1 MPESAEPH
9 SRTVPQQTETNL
21 GQLLQVR
28 AAGPPRTSAAEPVA
42 GQSPDPTWVSPPAS
56 AACWVDVEH
65 LDSAK
70 KWGRITP
77 ADLAELDWTYCRYQA
92 LAELLDDGPPPAKNQ
107 DHPNWAETFL
117 QRESPELLE
126 LLNLDLDDEALL
138 DRWGSSTTTE
148 KNGSASVPQALAQL
162 FAARLGTHAGLKYG
176 HAGLNHTYGYLLSPV
191 PTEHGRKRHRWTSQ
205 EVAHTLGIPGKWPLS
220 QGPSPQ
226 QGMLAEVTA
235 ALESVAPLNRP
246 DSWSSPATAPPAAP
260 ALEMEELAGR
270 VASGVSTDGK
280 RWTARTRVLRRADL
294 TEEQASKGD
303 QLLLVYSLSVDAGP
317 ERYITAFPV
326 SAEWLAELKDSDEKP
341 HLKYNA
347 SLGA

>member
-21 GQLLQVR
+21 EQLLRVR
-28 AAGPPRTSAAEPVA
+28 AAGPPTTSAAEPVA
-42 GQSPDPTWVSPPAS
+42 GHSPDPIWVSPLAS
-56 AACWVDVEH
+56 AACWVDVKH
-65 LDSAK
+65 LGSAK
-70 KWGRITP
+70 KWGRIP
-77 ADLAELDWTYCRYQA
+77 PRDLAELDLTYCRYQA
-92 LAELLDDGPPPAKNQ
+92 LAELLDAGPAPSLDPDLA
-107 DHPNWAETFL
+107 NWAEMFL
-117 QRESPELLE
+117 QRESPDLLE
-126 LLNLDLDDEALL
+126 LLQLDLADEALL

-162 FAARLGTHAGLKYG
+162 FATRLGSHAGLDYG

-191 PTEHGRKRHRWTSQ
+191 PTEFGRKRHRWTSQ
-205 EVAHTLGIPGKWPLS
+205 EVAHALGIPGKWPLS

-235 ALESVAPLNRP
+235 VLESVAPLNRP
-246 DSWSSPATAPPAAP
+246 DAWSSPATAH
-260 ALEMEELAGR
+260 ALAMEELADR
-270 VASGVSTDGK
+270 VASGVSTNGK
-280 RWTARTRVLRRADL
+280 RWTARTRVLSRADL
-294 TEEQASKGD
+294 TEEQASDGD

-326 SAEWLAELKDSDEKP
+326 SAAWYAELKDPDENP

>member
-1 MPESAEPH
+1 MPESAEPP
-9 SRTVPQQTETNL
+9 SLTVFQQTETNL
-21 GQLLQVR
+21 EEGL
-28 AAGPPRTSAAEPVA
+28 PTSAADEVDRKHLQTAVTWGRIREDEFAELAQTYLHYQELAELFDA
-42 GQSPDPTWVSPPAS
+42 GPAPSPDP
-56 AACWVDVEH
+56 
-65 LDSAK
+65 
-70 KWGRITP
+70 
-77 ADLAELDWTYCRYQA
+77 DLAT
-92 LAELLDDGPPPAKNQ
+92 
-107 DHPNWAETFL
+107 WATTIL
-117 QRESPELLE
+117 QLESPDLLE
-126 LLNLDLDDEALL
+126 LLNLDLADEALL

-162 FAARLGTHAGLKYG
+162 FATRLGSHAGLDYG

-191 PTEHGRKRHRWTSQ
+191 PTEFGRKRHRWTSQ

-235 ALESVAPLNRP
+235 VLESVAPLNRP
-246 DSWSSPATAPPAAP
+246 DAWSSPATATATAHALAMKVLRELPANG
-260 ALEMEELAGR
+260 E
-270 VASGVSTDGK
+270 STNGT

-294 TEEQASKGD
+294 TAEQASKGD

-326 SAEWLAELKDSDEKP
+326 SAAWYAELKDPDENP

>member
-1 MPESAEPH
+1 MPESAEPQ
-9 SRTVPQQTETNL
+9 SRTVDDHTPGASGQQLPPSAAAEVDRKH
-21 GQLLQVR
+21 LQTAVTWGR
-28 AAGPPRTSAAEPVA
+28 IREDEFAELAQTYLHYQELAELFDAGPAP
-42 GQSPDPTWVSPPAS
+42 SPDP
-56 AACWVDVEH
+56 
-65 LDSAK
+65 
-70 KWGRITP
+70 
-77 ADLAELDWTYCRYQA
+77 DLAT
-92 LAELLDDGPPPAKNQ
+92 
-107 DHPNWAETFL
+107 WATTIL
-117 QRESPELLE
+117 QLESPDLLE
-126 LLNLDLDDEALL
+126 LLNLDLADEALL

-162 FAARLGTHAGLKYG
+162 FATRLGSHAGLDYG

-191 PTEHGRKRHRWTSQ
+191 PTKHGRKRHRWTSQ

-220 QGPSPQ
+220 QGSSPQ

-246 DSWSSPATAPPAAP
+246 DAWSSPATATATAHALAMKVLRELPANG
-260 ALEMEELAGR
+260 E
-270 VASGVSTDGK
+270 STNGT

-294 TEEQASKGD
+294 TAEQASKGD

-326 SAEWLAELKDSDEKP
+326 SAAWYAELKDPDENP

>member
-21 GQLLQVR
+21 EQLLRVR

-42 GQSPDPTWVSPPAS
+42 GQSPDPTWVLPPAS

-70 KWGRITP
+70 RWGRITP

-92 LAELLDDGPPPAKNQ
+92 VAEFLDAGPPPAKNQ
-107 DHPNWAETFL
+107 DLPNWAETFL

-126 LLNLDLDDEALL
+126 LLNLDLADEALL

-148 KNGSASVPQALAQL
+148 KNGAASVPQALAQL
-162 FAARLGTHAGLKYG
+162 FAARLSTHAGLDYG

-191 PTEHGRKRHRWTSQ
+191 PTKHGRKRHRWTSQ

-226 QGMLAEVTA
+226 RGMLAEVTA

-246 DSWSSPATAPPAAP
+246 DAWPSPTTAPAALP
-260 ALEMEELAGR
+260 MDVRAEQ
-270 VASGVSTDGK
+270 VASWVSSSGK
-280 RWTARTRVLRRADL
+280 KWTARTRVLRRADL
-294 TEEQASKGD
+294 TEEQASEGD

-326 SAEWLAELKDSDEKP
+326 STKWLEELEDSVEKS

>member
-1 MPESAEPH
+1 MPESADTH
-9 SRTVPQQTETNL
+9 SRTILEKTEANL
-21 GQLLQVR
+21 GELLPPSAADGLDHKHLQTAVTWGR
-28 AAGPPRTSAAEPVA
+28 IREDEFAELAQTYLHYQELAELFDAGPAP
-42 GQSPDPTWVSPPAS
+42 SPDP
-56 AACWVDVEH
+56 
-65 LDSAK
+65 
-70 KWGRITP
+70 
-77 ADLAELDWTYCRYQA
+77 DLAT
-92 LAELLDDGPPPAKNQ
+92 
-107 DHPNWAETFL
+107 WATTIL
-117 QRESPELLE
+117 QLESPDLLE
-126 LLNLDLDDEALL
+126 LLNLDLADEALL

-162 FAARLGTHAGLKYG
+162 FATRLGSHAGLDYG

-191 PTEHGRKRHRWTSQ
+191 PTEFGRKRHRWTSQ

-235 ALESVAPLNRP
+235 VLESVAPLNRP
-246 DSWSSPATAPPAAP
+246 DAWSSPATATATAHALAMKVLRELPANG
-260 ALEMEELAGR
+260 E
-270 VASGVSTDGK
+270 STNGT

-294 TEEQASKGD
+294 TAEQASKGD

-326 SAEWLAELKDSDEKP
+326 SAAWYAELKDPDENP

>member
-1 MPESAEPH
+1 VPESAEPH

-21 GQLLQVR
+21 EQLLRVR

-42 GQSPDPTWVSPPAS
+42 GQSPDPTWVLPPAS

-70 KWGRITP
+70 KWGRIPP

-92 LAELLDDGPPPAKNQ
+92 LAELLDAGPAPSLDPDLAT
-107 DHPNWAETFL
+107 WAEAFL

-126 LLNLDLDDEALL
+126 LLNLDLADEVLL

-162 FAARLGTHAGLKYG
+162 FAAELGSDPGLNYG

-191 PTEHGRKRHRWTSQ
+191 PTEFGRKRHRWTSQ

-235 ALESVAPLNRP
+235 ALESVAPLSRP
-246 DSWSSPATAPPAAP
+246 DAWSSPATATKTAH
-260 ALEMEELAGR
+260 ALAMEELR
-270 VASGVSTDGK
+270 DLPASGVSTNGK
-280 RWTARTRVLRRADL
+280 MWRARTRVLRRADL
-294 TEEQASKGD
+294 TAEQASEGD
-303 QLLLVYSLSVDAGP
+303 QLLLVYSLSVDDRP

-326 SAEWLAELKDSDEKP
+326 SAEWHAKFAATAVESV
-341 HLKYNA
+341 LKYNA

>member
-21 GQLLQVR
+21 EVGL
-28 AAGPPRTSAAEPVA
+28 PTSAAD
-42 GQSPDPTWVSPPAS
+42 GLDHK
-56 AACWVDVEH
+56 H
-65 LDSAK
+65 LQTAVT
-70 KWGRITP
+70 WGRIRE
-77 ADLAELDWTYCRYQA
+77 DELAELAQTYLHYQE
-92 LAELLDDGPPPAKNQ
+92 LAELLDARPAPSL
-107 DHPNWAETFL
+107 DPDLANWAEMFL
-117 QRESPELLE
+117 QQESPELLE
-126 LLNLDLDDEALL
+126 LLNLDLADASLL
-138 DRWGSSTTTE
+138 DRWGSSTTAD
-148 KNGSASVPQALAQL
+148 KNGSALVPQSLVQL
-162 FAARLGTHAGLKYG
+162 FAAQLGSDPCLDYG

-191 PTEHGRKRHRWTSQ
+191 PTKHGRKRHRWTSQ
-205 EVAHTLGIPGKWPLS
+205 EVAHTLGIPGKWPLD
-220 QGPSPQ
+220 QGASPQ

-246 DSWSSPATAPPAAP
+246 DAWSSSATAH
-260 ALEMEELAGR
+260 ALAMEEFAGW
-270 VASGVSTDGK
+270 VVSGVSTNGK
-280 RWTARTRVLRRADL
+280 RWTARTRVLSRADL

-326 SAEWLAELKDSDEKP
+326 SAAWYAELKDPDENP